1 MTLFPGS
8 AEIRVHLDAGALIA
22 CEVHRQW
29 RKPVVKRKARFEFV
43 PGDRADAMDALAEW
57 IAQAPRKRSIVW
69 IVGSA
74 EAQYFM
80 LPWSPAWVDK
90 SMRDAYARARFEQ
103 LYEMDAQQS
112 AFCFAEPSDG
122 SGQMVSCI
130 SIKLQAELTAHAE
143 RTRCELAGIKPS
155 IAAVWDRFRDVLETE
170 QGTLC
175 VVEGDRQAIL
185 RHNRKTIEDIV
196 VKPSG
201 RNAVPAS
208 GRGGVFRRFSN
219 NSTAPT
225 NLKLDAQPGFVAQ
238 RDAAYAIA
246 LCGAL

>member
-22 CEVHRQW
+22 CEVQRQW
-29 RKPVVKRKARFEFV
+29 RKPVVTRKARFEFV
-43 PGDRADAMDALAEW
+43 PGDRTDAMDSLADW
-57 IAQAPRKRSIVW
+57 IREAPARRSIVW
-69 IVGSA
+69 IVGST

-80 LPWSPAWVDK
+80 LPWSPAWVNRA
-90 SMRDAYARARFEQ
+90 MRDAYARARFEQ

-112 AFCFAEPSDG
+112 AFCFAEPTAG

-130 SIKLQAELTAHAE
+130 SIKLQAELTAHA
-143 RTRCELAGIKPS
+143 RQTGCELAGIKPS

-175 VVEGDRQAIL
+175 VVEGDRQAIV
-185 RHNRKTIEDIV
+185 RHNRQRIEDIT

-201 RNAVPAS
+201 KNAVPAT
-208 GRGGVFRRFSN
+208 GRSGVFRRFSN
-219 NSTAPT
+219 NTASPT
-225 NLKLDAQPGFVAQ
+225 NLKLTAQPGFVAQ
-238 RDAAYAIA
+238 RDAAWAIA

>member
-1 MTLFPGS
+1 MTLFAGS

-22 CEVHRQW
+22 CEVQRQW
-29 RKPVVKRKARFEFV
+29 RKPVVTRKARFEFV
-43 PGDRADAMDALAEW
+43 PGNRNDAMDSLAGW
-57 IAQAPRKRSIVW
+57 IHEAPAKRSIVW

-80 LPWSPAWVDK
+80 LPWSPAWVDRA
-90 SMRDAYARARFEQ
+90 MRDAYARARFEQ
-103 LYEMDAQQS
+103 LYELDAQQS

-143 RTRCELAGIKPS
+143 RTRCELVGIKPS

-175 VVEGDRQAIL
+175 VVEGDHQAIL
-185 RHNRKTIEDIV
+185 RHNRKNIEDIT

-201 RNAVPAS
+201 RNTLPTS
-208 GRGGVFRRFSN
+208 SLGGVFRRFSN

-225 NLKLDAQPGFVAQ
+225 NLKLDVQPGFVAQ